1 MNTNII
7 IGEFC
12 GWVYV
17 ALATDSSAVRIVGYP
32 PVEWTKNHD
41 PVIGLGGA
49 LYEFPDFENDYNA
62 IHYAISKLTV
72 DQQCDMVV
80 ILKRDV
86 LMFKKTTIGATCKEL
101 CEAFIKLITLAR

>member
-1 MNTNII
+1 MNDNII

-12 GWVYV
+12 GWTFAPEFSVN
-17 ALATDSSAVRIVGYP
+17 RIVGYP

-41 PVIGLGGA
+41 PVIGLGSGA

-62 IHYAISKLTV
+62 IHYAINKLTV

-80 ILKRDV
+80 ILKRDI
-86 LMFKKTTIGATCKEL
+86 LMFKKTTISATCKEL
-101 CEAFIKLITLAR
+101 CEAFIKLIL